1 MSAQSHIRVR
11 AAAAIAVVALTL
23 TTGAAVVAP
32 TAPMAQTHAYI
43 QTHA

>member
-1 MSAQSHIRVR
+1 MSVQSRILVRV
-11 AAAAIAVVALTL
+11 AAAIAAVALTL

-32 TAPMAQTHAYI
+32 TAPMAQTHAHV

>member
-1 MSAQSHIRVR
+1 MPTHSHIRVR
-11 AAAAIAVVALTL
+11 VTAAIAAVALTL

-32 TAPMAQTHAYI
+32 TAPMAQTHAYV

>member
-1 MSAQSHIRVR
+1 MRAQSRIPARV
-11 AAAAIAVVALTL
+11 ATAIAAVALTL

-32 TAPMAQTHAYI
+32 TAPMAQTHAFV